1 MFELV
6 KSGGWMMIPISLC
19 SIAAMTI
26 IIERLWSL
34 QRERIIPP
42 ALLAHIWQ
50 LHHDDTLD
58 ASAINQIRLNSPLGK
73 VLAAGLL
80 NRKHGRDIMKACI
93 EEVGRQVAH
102 ELEHYLNAL
111 GSIASITPLL
121 GLLGTV
127 DGIIRVFSDIA
138 VVGLGDPAILSK
150 GISEAL
156 ICTAAGLVVA
166 IPSLFF
172 HRYFERLVDDHV
184 LQMESESLRLID
196 IMQGDREALNAF
208 SS

>member
-6 KSGGWMMIPISLC
+6 KNGGWMMFPIILS
-19 SIAAMTI
+19 SIVAMAI
-26 IIERLWSL
+26 IGERLWSL
-34 QRERIIPP
+34 QRKKIIP
-42 ALLAHIWQ
+42 ADLMAHIWQ
-50 LHHDDTLD
+50 LHRDNKLDD
-58 ASAINQIRLNSPLGK
+58 AAIRRIKVSSPLGRI
-73 VLAAGLL
+73 LAAGLL
-80 NRKHGRDIMKACI
+80 NRKYGREMMKVSI

-102 ELEHYLNAL
+102 ELERYLNAL

-127 DGIIRVFSDIA
+127 DGIIRVFSDLAI
-138 VVGLGDPAILSK
+138 GGMGDPAILSN

-156 ICTAAGLVVA
+156 ICTASGLTVA

-184 LQMESESLRLID
+184 VHMEENALRLID
-196 IMQGDREALNAF
+196 IMQGDRE
-208 SS
+208 SV